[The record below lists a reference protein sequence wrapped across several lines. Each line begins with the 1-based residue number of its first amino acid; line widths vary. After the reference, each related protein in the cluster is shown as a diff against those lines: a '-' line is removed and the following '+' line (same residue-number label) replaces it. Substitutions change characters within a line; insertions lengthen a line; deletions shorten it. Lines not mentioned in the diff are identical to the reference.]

1 MSTRFGDAATG
12 LVTGFA
18 TALNSPGLK
27 QKRQEKRQAQ
37 GISNSLINDFAD
49 TPYADIAE
57 KEFKEIAN
65 NKNSRKMHT
74 ALYSNYATGNIDIF
88 HKDDPQTKG
97 RKVRSYPGSNNFVF
111 SPKPAKKDQYVK
123 EIDAQNKVLAT
134 ASSLAQ
140 ERHNIN
146 LSKLNADQRGAIVQ
160 EAYGLLSPT
169 EQRLVSN
176 KVFGKTLDSQVR
188 LKTKVATN
196 MGLLTEI
203 ITSSGVVVQ
212 VNETVAKKLGI
223 AKEDVYKILE
233 SSQVNNGVF
242 ALLTDATNYRS
253 PTYQQSLA
261 VLEENEIE
269 TKIANTS
276 LQSSIANSVS
286 QTPEIATNQGL
297 TPEEGQSITVQDILQ
312 EPEYS
317 TSALIQ
323 LSQQRPEGIT
333 NERLATELTRDILNR
348 VDESIKQNE
357 DVFRQIQTILF
368 DRLEQGDVV

>member
-1 MSTRFGDAATG
+1 MEKEKYK
-12 LVTGFA
+12 LFA
-18 TALNSPGLK
+18 
-27 QKRQEKRQAQ
+27 E
-37 GISNSLINDFAD
+37 INDQEIR
-49 TPYADIAE
+49 YA
-57 KEFKEIAN
+57 
-65 NKNSRKMHT
+65 
-74 ALYSNYATGNIDIF
+74 
-88 HKDDPQTKG
+88 
-97 RKVRSYPGSNNFVF
+97 
-111 SPKPAKKDQYVK
+111 
-123 EIDAQNKVLAT
+123 
-134 ASSLAQ
+134 
-140 ERHNIN
+140 
-146 LSKLNADQRGAIVQ
+146 
-160 EAYGLLSPT
+160 
-169 EQRLVSN
+169 
-176 KVFGKTLDSQVR
+176 VFG
-188 LKTKVATN
+188 
-196 MGLLTEI
+196 
-203 ITSSGVVVQ
+203 
-212 VNETVAKKLGI
+212 
-223 AKEDVYKILE
+223 
-233 SSQVNNGVF
+233 
-242 ALLTDATNYRS
+242 LTDATNYRS